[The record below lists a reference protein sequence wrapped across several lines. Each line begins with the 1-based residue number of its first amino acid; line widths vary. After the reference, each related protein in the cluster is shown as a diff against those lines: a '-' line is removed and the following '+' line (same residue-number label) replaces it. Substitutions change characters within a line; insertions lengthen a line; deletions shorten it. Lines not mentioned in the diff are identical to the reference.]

1 MIFNTHNRTPKI
13 QTNKTLK
20 IMLISCW
27 SLMVAFF
34 LFFAIA
40 TSVMSQSI
48 LPAVIILIPITL
60 ITVFAIITTIDMNK
74 AYVQIDGESII
85 AVDYYFFLRKE
96 KCFTIDEIK
105 TAEIALGYSF
115 RVRGYRYSMMG
126 FSLYDATFSPS
137 LSQGF
142 ENYFIGL
149 SQMTIGPELEIV
161 DIEGNP
167 KTVQL
172 ISLDNTNRY
181 FSSDE
186 VSEDPVSYIGV
197 YLYENPDNQVQ
208 MMELYI
214 LDHTSKSFMPELE
227 AGSRYGAEKP
237 VATEPGFYFCATFA
251 KY

>member
-1 MIFNTHNRTPKI
+1 MHHIAVRRCIIVIRGQIRTSETLEMFKKLWYNESKKGGVTMIFNTHNRTPKI

-27 SLMVAFF
+27 SFMAAFF

-60 ITVFAIITTIDMNK
+60 IAVFAIITTIDMNK

-105 TAEIALGYSF
+105 TAEIALGYSS

-126 FSLYDATFSPS
+126 FSYIVFRNADNKYLFKIINSP
-137 LSQGF
+137 
-142 ENYFIGL
+142 ETKEYFVNIFKF
-149 SQMTIGPELEIV
+149 
-161 DIEGNP
+161 N
-167 KTVQL
+167 
-172 ISLDNTNRY
+172 NT
-181 FSSDE
+181 
-186 VSEDPVSYIGV
+186 
-197 YLYENPDNQVQ
+197 
-208 MMELYI
+208 
-214 LDHTSKSFMPELE
+214 
-227 AGSRYGAEKP
+227 
-237 VATEPGFYFCATFA
+237 
-251 KY
+251 